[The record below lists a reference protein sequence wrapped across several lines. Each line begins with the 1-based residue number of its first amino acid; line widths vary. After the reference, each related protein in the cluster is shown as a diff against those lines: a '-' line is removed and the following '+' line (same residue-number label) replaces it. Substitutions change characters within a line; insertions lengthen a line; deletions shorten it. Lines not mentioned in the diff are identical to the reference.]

1 MEYPGSILKKPIRK
15 AIVIVFITVFF
26 ILAPAIIMYT
36 SGYRYDWKKGI
47 LKETGAINID
57 IEPKNASV
65 VINNIP
71 IKSKIPIR
79 LNERLPGKYQLY
91 ISAPGYFDWSKEIEV
106 KNKQTVYIKEI
117 SLLQKSQPELLI
129 EGNYSDI
136 SLSPD
141 SNFLAY
147 IKKSE
152 IQNDINIYNLNDK
165 KEINLTEFDTNNEY
179 KISWAIN
186 NNYLAVSERN
196 PPFDNLLI
204 YNADDPSK
212 EYDLMA
218 LTRYPIDKYQWKE
231 TIQPEIYYSTNLRLI
246 SFIPTTEQR
255 HVLAKNN
262 WLDWFMENGQLW
274 TIQSNAS
281 TSQISLVRDTLGF
294 SEIFAP
300 ENLFEPTEQ
309 NAQIIGAINSYVV
322 LKKRD
327 KSEMILLSKN
337 NKFTVAGDNYII
349 SPYDNWLII
358 WTPWEIWTFAKNDA
372 EPNLLTRSGEGLNQ
386 IAALDK
392 YNTLALIW
400 NDRTTVLFPYYLVTH
415 DLINAKIESIAVNIK
430 KHIIFFSAE
439 IDGKNGIWQLLY

>member
-1 MEYPGSILKKPIRK
+1 MEYPGSMLKKPIRK
-15 AIVIVFITVFF
+15 ALVIIFITAFCV
-26 ILAPAIIMYT
+26 LAPAIIMYT

-57 IEPKNASV
+57 IEPKIASV

-79 LNERLPGKYQLY
+79 LNERIPGKYQLF
-91 ISAPGYFDWSKEIEV
+91 ISAPGYFDWNKEIEV

-117 SLLQKSQPELLI
+117 SLLQKNQPTLLI

-136 SLSPD
+136 SISPD

-147 IKKSE
+147 IKNNEK
-152 IQNDINIYNLNDK
+152 IQDINIYNLNIK
-165 KEINLTEFDTNNEY
+165 EEINLTEFDINTEY
-179 KISWAIN
+179 KISWAFN
-186 NNYLAVSERN
+186 NNYLAISEKI
-196 PPFDNLLI
+196 PPYNNLLI
-204 YNADDPSK
+204 YNADNPSK
-212 EYDLMA
+212 EHDLMA

-231 TIQPEIYYSTNLRLI
+231 SIQPEIYYSTNLRLI

-255 HVLAKNN
+255 YILAKNN

-274 TIQSNAS
+274 TLQLNSS

-300 ENLFEPTEQ
+300 ENSFESTEQ
-309 NAQIIGAINSYVV
+309 DTQIIGAINNYAI

-337 NKFTVAGDNYII
+337 NKFNIAGEKFII

-386 IAALDK
+386 IATLDK
-392 YNTLALIW
+392 FNTLALIW
-400 NDRTTVLFPYYLVTH
+400 SDKTTALFPYYLVTH
-415 DLINAKIESIAVNIK
+415 DLINAKIESIAVNTK
-430 KHIIFFSAE
+430 KHIIYFSAE
-439 IDGKNGIWQLLY
+439 IDGKKGIWQLSY

>member
-1 MEYPGSILKKPIRK
+1 MEYPGSKLSKTIRK
-15 AIVIVFITVFF
+15 GIAIVFITAFC

-91 ISAPGYFDWSKEIEV
+91 ISAPGYFDWNKEIEV

-117 SLLQKSQPELLI
+117 SLLQKNQPELLI

-136 SLSPD
+136 SISPD
-141 SNFLAY
+141 FNFLAY
-147 IKKSE
+147 INNGE
-152 IQNDINIYNLNDK
+152 IINNLNLYNLNNRE
-165 KEINLTEFDTNNEY
+165 EINLTEFDASNEY
-179 KISWAIN
+179 KISWALS
-186 NNYLAVSERN
+186 NNYLAISEKN
-196 PPFDNLLI
+196 PPYNNLLI
-204 YNADDPSK
+204 YNADNPYK

-231 TIQPEIYYSTNLRLI
+231 TVQPEIYYSTNLRLM
-246 SFIPTTEQR
+246 SFIPATEQR
-255 HVLAKNN
+255 RVLAKNI

-281 TSQISLVRDTLGF
+281 TSHINLIRDTLGF
-294 SEIFAP
+294 SETFAS
-300 ENLFEPTEQ
+300 ENLFELSEQ
-309 NAQIIGAINSYVV
+309 DMQIIGALNNYAI

-327 KSEMILLSKN
+327 KSEMILISKN
-337 NKFTVAGDNYII
+337 NKFSIAGDKYII

-386 IAALDK
+386 IVTLDK

-400 NDRTTVLFPYYLVTH
+400 NDKTTALFPYYLVTH
-415 DLINAKIESIAVNIK
+415 DLINARITSIAVNTK
-430 KHIIFFSAE
+430 KHVLFFSAI
-439 IDGKNGIWQLLY
+439 IDGKNGIWQLSY